1 MRAHSKLT
9 YGDLESM
16 HLVLKHI
23 RESNYEAI
31 PQLHEVLHIKG
42 HLGSQPLKGEIQ
54 VPFVG
59 LPINILSDN
68 LIQ

>member
-1 MRAHSKLT
+1 
-9 YGDLESM
+9 M